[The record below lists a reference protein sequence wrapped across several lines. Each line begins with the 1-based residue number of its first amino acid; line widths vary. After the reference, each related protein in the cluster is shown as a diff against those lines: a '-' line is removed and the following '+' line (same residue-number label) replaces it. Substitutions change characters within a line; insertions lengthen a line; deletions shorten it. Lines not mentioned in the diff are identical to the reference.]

1 MSIHIWQKLELD
13 PEPKLWRKVGTESEP
28 NINNFGS
35 ATLVFFIFS
44 AFKPL
49 RIHVLCKNAYFDE
62 PIIFHQKPESGTDS
76 IFSALHENN
85 IDQSGRSGYDY
96 RYLVIGICVYLP
108 ESCKQF
114 FLQTSFNII
123 YKDDL
128 QDNVQVVL
136 NSILC
141 SLIIHNC

>member
-1 MSIHIWQKLELD
+1 MVPTILLLYNVKCQYIHIWQKLELD

-96 RYLVIGICVYLP
+96 RYLVIGIRV
-108 ESCKQF
+108 
-114 FLQTSFNII
+114 
-123 YKDDL
+123 
-128 QDNVQVVL
+128 
-136 NSILC
+136 
-141 SLIIHNC
+141 